1 MRKAAGDYLK
11 GELGLS
17 LNSKNDVIVPAS
29 SGLHFLGHA
38 VTKDYAVTDRHTSRS
53 ALVKVNYRNLASYQ
67 ALHLAKNVRTQ
78 LSWKVI
84 DEINEI
90 IDTTP

>member
-1 MRKAAGDYLK
+1 MRIAAENYLK

-17 LNSKNDVIVPAS
+17 LNSKNDVIETVS

-38 VTKDYAVTDRHTSRS
+38 VTKEYIVTDRHTSRA
-53 ALVKVNYRNLASYQ
+53 ALAKVNYRNLASYQ

-84 DEINEI
+84 DEI
-90 IDTTP
+90 DMTFDR